1 MSVLSSAPRTARA
14 SEKLVD
20 FFAGVLRKRSHEHH
34 LLKHVM
40 SRVVRGLEEREG
52 GVPDK
57 ALRFGGLQ
65 EPGNFLGF
73 PAADKCL
80 PFVPRGR
87 VPEFRPGFQER
98 RSNRK
103 PLVLVFGHRHGVPCN
118 KVETRSVLGD
128 PFFKPVRVELF
139 DVLGDLR
146 EAQASLVFVDRVA
159 RHLGH

>member
-87 VPEFRPGFQER
+87 VPEFRPGLQER
-98 RSNRK
+98 RGERQA
-103 PLVLVFGHRHGVPCN
+103 VLVFGHRHRVPGN
-118 KVETRSVLGD
+118 KLETRSVFGN
-128 PFFKPVRVELF
+128 PFLKPVGVELF
-139 DVLGDLR
+139 DVLGDLC
-146 EAQASLVFVDRVA
+146 ET
-159 RHLGH
+159 